1 MKNDHEEAHCGLHI
15 AFKITKLMLQAA
27 SVVAAFCIAKEIHK
41 VHRSIEHKHEHKK
54 LL

>member
-1 MKNDHEEAHCGLHI
+1 MKTDHDEDRYGLHI
-15 AFKITKLMLQAA
+15 AFKITKLVLQAA
-27 SVVAAFCIAKEIHK
+27 TVAAAFCIVKEIHK